1 MAKITPTPHRA
12 PAFALRLREARKRV
26 GISQM
31 TLGVLA
37 GIDEMSASPRIN
49 QYERGKHVPDL
60 EMMARLASVLGVP
73 TAYFLADED
82 LLARWILAYTRI
94 GAEKRSEFLE
104 QFEQAFPDASSQ
116 QD

>member
-1 MAKITPTPHRA
+1 MAKITSTPTQA

-60 EMMARLASVLGVP
+60 EMMARLAGVLGVP

-82 LLARWILAYTRI
+82 LLARWILAFTRI
-94 GAEKRSEFLE
+94 GTDNRAEVVA
-104 QFEQAFPDASSQ
+104 QIEQAYSDPNHPQ
-116 QD
+116 V